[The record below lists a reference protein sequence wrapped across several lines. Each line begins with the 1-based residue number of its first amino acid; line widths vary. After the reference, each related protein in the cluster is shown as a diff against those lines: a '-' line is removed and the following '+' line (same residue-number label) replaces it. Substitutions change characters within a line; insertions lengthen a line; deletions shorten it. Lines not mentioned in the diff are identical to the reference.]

1 MGKLL
6 YIQKCVHSARV
17 FINRIL
23 ALFRRN
29 SGKKRI
35 YLDRDFHK
43 DIAWFL
49 KFLPV
54 FNGITYFKKLEVD
67 KEQNLF
73 LDASLTGLEGVW
85 SLCHACDKYSKFSF
99 NNSPFRDVECRNCS

>member
-6 YIQKCVHSARV
+6 YIQKCVHSARI

-23 ALFRRN
+23 ALFRKN

-35 YLDRDFHK
+35 YLDHDFHK

-49 KFLPV
+49 KFLPL
-54 FNGITYFKKLEVD
+54 FNGITYFKKLKVD
-67 KEQNLF
+67 KDQNLF
-73 LDASLTGLEGVW
+73 LDASLTGLG
-85 SLCHACDKYSKFSF
+85 
-99 NNSPFRDVECRNCS
+99 